1 MNDEIIIRNWWGDIV
16 TEEDLP
22 REWWGDVLEQ
32 PK

>member
-32 PK
+32 PR